1 MSSSQTTIRKCVVT
15 LYGLLVF
22 CLVYAIAVASP
33 GPGVAAVVARSL
45 ARGARGAPA
54 FIAGFL
60 VGDLVWFTVAATG
73 LAAIAQTAHTV
84 FAAVKYAGAVY
95 LLYLAWRM
103 WTTPPQAPSSGE
115 VESAQK
121 PSRLFLGSLTLTM
134 GNPKTMVF
142 FLALLPTVVQLE
154 ALLLADFLAIAAV
167 IAIVLPLVLG
177 GYVLAAVRARR
188 LLQSPRAVR
197 LVNRGSATVIAGA
210 AVAVARS

>member
-1 MSSSQTTIRKCVVT
+1 MT
-15 LYGLLVF
+15 LYGLSLF
-22 CLVYAIAVASP
+22 CLVYALSVFSP

-45 ARGARGAPA
+45 ARGAQGAPA

-73 LAAIAQTAHTV
+73 LAALAQTAYMV
-84 FAAVKYAGAVY
+84 FAAIKYAGAVY

-103 WTTPPQAPSSGE
+103 WTSPPQALNGPV
-115 VESAQK
+115 VESSQK
-121 PSRLFLGSLTLTM
+121 PLRLFFGSLALTM

-154 ALLLADFLAIAAV
+154 ELSLAGLLEIAAV
-167 IAIVLPLVLG
+167 ISVVLPLVLG

-188 LLQSPRAVR
+188 MLQSPRAVR
-197 LVNRGSATVIAGA
+197 LVNRGSATVMAGA

>member
-1 MSSSQTTIRKCVVT
+1 MPLSQTAFRKRVVT

-22 CLVYAIAVASP
+22 CLVYVLAVASP

-73 LAAIAQTAHTV
+73 LAALAQTAQAV
-84 FAAVKYAGAVY
+84 FAAVKYAGAAY

-103 WTTPPQAPSSGE
+103 WTAPAPELNGRE
-115 VESAQK
+115 VESSQK
-121 PSRLFLGSLTLTM
+121 PSRLFLGSLMLTM

-154 ALLLADFLAIAAV
+154 ALSLADFLAIAAV
-167 IAIVLPLVLG
+167 IAIVLPVVLG
-177 GYVLAAVRARR
+177 AYVLAAVRARR